1 MNIKSVSKLIVALA
15 VGCASERGWIT
26 DLDINICDVPELP
39 QYPPITLRQ
48 LRKPNQA
55 QSSFHLC
62 ELNVYFISVL
72 LQEVTKKHL
81 FDFVNE
87 VLFQPLGIQHF
98 LCRKSPQG
106 YDCGGSDFAILAIEK
121 LKEIHL

>member
-62 ELNVYFISVL
+62 DVKRLFHLGSLTGSHKETSV
-72 LQEVTKKHL
+72 
-81 FDFVNE
+81 
-87 VLFQPLGIQHF
+87 
-98 LCRKSPQG
+98 
-106 YDCGGSDFAILAIEK
+106 
-121 LKEIHL
+121 